1 MNRQTPGISPSI
13 VERDEQLYTYI
24 RGSVRMDG
32 FAAIADR
39 LPELIG
45 WLAGNGTPLA
55 GAPFF
60 RYDAL
65 DMDAESVVEAGV
77 PVAGAPE
84 PEGDIR
90 IGVLPAGRY
99 VTVTHLGH
107 PDRLFDVVAD
117 LREWAAREGLEWD
130 MTEVGGVEHWAC
142 RLESY
147 LTDPRVE
154 PDPAKWEVELAF
166 RLAD

>member
-13 VERDEQLYTYI
+13 VTRDEQVYAYI
-24 RGSVRMDG
+24 RGSVRMEQ
-32 FAAIADR
+32 FAVIADR

-45 WLAGNGTPLA
+45 WLAGRGTPLA

-65 DMDAESVVEAGV
+65 DMDGESVVEAGA
-77 PVAGAPE
+77 PVAEAPE
-84 PEGDIR
+84 PEGDVAV
-90 IGVLPAGRY
+90 GVLPAGRY
-99 VTVTHLGH
+99 VTVTHTGH
-107 PDRLFDVVAD
+107 PDRLLGIEAE
-117 LREWAAREGLEWD
+117 LREWARDEGLEWD
-130 MTEVGGVEHWAC
+130 MTEVDGVERWAC

>member
-13 VERDEQLYTYI
+13 VTRGEQPYAYI
-24 RGSVRMDG
+24 RGSVRMDE
-32 FAAIADR
+32 FSVLADR

-45 WLAGNGTPLA
+45 WLAGRGTPFA

-77 PVAGAPE
+77 PVTEAPE
-84 PEGDIR
+84 PEGDIGV
-90 IGVLPAGRY
+90 GVLPAGRY

-107 PDRLFDVVAD
+107 PDRLFDVVTE
-117 LREWAAREGLEWD
+117 LREWARREGLEWD
-130 MTEVGGVEHWAC
+130 MSEVNGVEHWAC

-154 PDPAKWEVELAF
+154 PDPSKWEVELAF